1 MLVDGFP
8 ILQTPDLLYHTAI
21 DKNSKFDVS
30 RETRHSVRQS
40 YWLILDRLFKCM
52 ESSDIAA
59 GVTPGIRAA

>member
-1 MLVDGFP
+1 MSVDGFRNT
-8 ILQTPDLLYHTAI
+8 QTPDLLYHTTI
-21 DKNSKFDVS
+21 NKNSKFDVS

-40 YWLILDRLFKCM
+40 YVLIRLFKCT